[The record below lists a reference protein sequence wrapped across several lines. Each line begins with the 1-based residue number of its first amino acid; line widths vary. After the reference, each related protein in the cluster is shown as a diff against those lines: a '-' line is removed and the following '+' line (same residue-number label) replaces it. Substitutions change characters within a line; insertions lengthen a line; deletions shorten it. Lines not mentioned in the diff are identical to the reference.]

1 MDSVVEKTLALPRD
15 GLSEKE
21 PGELT
26 LREALILKEG
36 SSRKFVRDQLMTIL
50 LAAKAS
56 VYKSPLPE
64 NKKKKLGQ
72 ELTPQQDPVAILIT
86 WAIYELSRNPD
97 IVQRLRAEIQE
108 T

>member
-1 MDSVVEKTLALPRD
+1 MRNLNRYMDSVVDKTLALPRD

-56 VYKSPLPE
+56 TYKSPLPSFPPPSLL
-64 NKKKKLGQ
+64 NKKKREKKREVWIRADIQTG
-72 ELTPQQDPVAILIT
+72 PR
-86 WAIYELSRNPD
+86 SHPD
-97 IVQRLRAEIQE
+97 YVGHL
-108 T
+108 